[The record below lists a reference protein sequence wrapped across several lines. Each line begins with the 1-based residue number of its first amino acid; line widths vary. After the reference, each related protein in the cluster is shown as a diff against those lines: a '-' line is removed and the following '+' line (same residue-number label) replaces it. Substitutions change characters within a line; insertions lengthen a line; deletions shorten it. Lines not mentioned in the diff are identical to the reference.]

1 MVYGKDA
8 ASQKQLHDDPNRFF
22 MVYGKGDV
30 SETQL
35 HDDPNRFF
43 MVYGKDAAS
52 QKQLHDD
59 PNRFFMVYGKDDA
72 SETQFLH
79 DNPIVAL
86 FFLEKDL
93 HLGTKLNMQFKKTS
107 NYGATFVP
115 REVANSIPFSSNK
128 VEKILNHFS
137 IKQGSKE
144 SNIVKNTISEC
155 EENDIKGEQKSCVTS
170 LESMVDFTSSILGN
184 NVEAVST
191 CEHRK

>member
-1 MVYGKDA
+1 MPKAIIDLLHPGTANGKTNGKSETLDDPNRYFMVYGKDA
-8 ASQKQLHDDPNRFF
+8 AS
-22 MVYGKGDV
+22 
-30 SETQL
+30 ETQL
-35 HDDPNRFF
+35 HGDPNRFF

-52 QKQLHDD
+52 KKQLHDD

-107 NYGATFVP
+107 NYEVTFLP

-144 SNIVKNTISEC
+144 SKIVKNTIIVSV
-155 EENDIKGEQKSCVTS
+155 KKMTS
-170 LESMVDFTSSILGN
+170 KESKRVRVL
-184 NVEAVST
+184 
-191 CEHRK
+191 